1 MTRSI
6 EYIVYTIKQDFIE
19 RLSGIP
25 QFSELSICTKVFMFS
40 KRAKVFKFS
49 KRAKV
54 FKTYILTV
62 MSQ

>member
-19 RLSGIP
+19 RISGILL
-25 QFSELSICTKVFMFS
+25 FSKFSIC
-40 KRAKVFKFS
+40 AKVFKFS
-49 KRAKV
+49 KHAKV
-54 FKTYILTV
+54 FKTCTLTV